1 LSPTSS
7 ASSFIKNC
15 LNANTTTN
23 AMMGIIHSS
32 RPSRARTH
40 REPITH
46 ITTVAIAVADA
57 VAIAVARRL
66 MWDFRSIDQL

>member
-1 LSPTSS
+1 
-7 ASSFIKNC
+7 
-15 LNANTTTN
+15 
-23 AMMGIIHSS
+23 MMGIIHSS

>member
-1 LSPTSS
+1 
-7 ASSFIKNC
+7 
-15 LNANTTTN
+15 
-23 AMMGIIHSS
+23 MMGIIHSS

-40 REPITH
+40 REPIAH

-66 MWDFRSIDQL
+66 MWDLGGIFSIDQSTNRDSSTQSLRGRKTT